1 MRKFIKLAWRNLWRN
16 RRRSVIT
23 IAAIAFAILMTAV
36 TRSLQ
41 YGTYDT
47 MESLAVR
54 LYHGEL
60 QIQHETFHEEQ
71 TLNYALQE
79 DALDLQKLVQETPEL
94 THFTR
99 RITGFGLASSDFG
112 STGALVVGIEP
123 QREREV
129 TRFSVALQS
138 GHRLE
143 PGDDREILIGRTLA
157 KNLQLGVGDTC
168 VVLTQGYRNQ
178 LGADKYVVKGT
189 VSMGQA
195 ELDRA
200 IMILP
205 LHNAQEL
212 FSLHNRITQV
222 VFRTTDFR
230 RAEPIA
236 HALLQRF
243 SNATL
248 AVLSWKELMP
258 ELQQIITVDN
268 VSGAIYLG
276 FILIVVGIEIFNATM
291 MSIIERTREFG
302 VMQAIGMKPRHIG
315 GLILLES
322 MQKVSVALLAGL
334 LIAVL
339 AVYILA
345 QYNIPLPAD
354 MVEAYAD
361 YGFVIDEMKFS
372 QRLRVYTEPV
382 FSIALIA
389 LLAVSFPVFRIAN
402 LSPVEAFRKT

>member
-1 MRKFIKLAWRNLWRN
+1 MRQFMKLAWRNLWRN
-16 RRRSVIT
+16 RRRSLIT
-23 IAAIAFAILMTAV
+23 ISAIAFAILMTAI

-54 LYHGEL
+54 LYHGEI
-60 QIQHETFHEEQ
+60 QIQHEQFHEEQ
-71 TLNYALQE
+71 TLNYFLQE
-79 DALDLQKLVQETPEL
+79 NAY
-94 THFTR
+94 
-99 RITGFGLASSDFG
+99 ITGFGLASSDSG
-112 STGALVVGIEP
+112 STGALIVGIEP
-123 QREREV
+123 EREREI

-143 PGDDREILIGRTLA
+143 PGDDRQILIGRTLA
-157 KNLQLGVGDTC
+157 KNLQLSVGDTC

-178 LGADKYVVKGT
+178 LGADKYAVKGT

-195 ELDRA
+195 ELDRS

-205 LHNAQEL
+205 LQNAQDL
-212 FSLHNRITQV
+212 FSLYDGITQV

-230 RAEPIA
+230 QAESIA
-236 HALLQRF
+236 KSLSQRF
-243 SNATL
+243 SNENL

-302 VMQAIGMKPRHIG
+302 VMQSIGMKPRQISG
-315 GLILLES
+315 MILLES
-322 MQKVSVALLAGL
+322 MQKVSVALLGGL
-334 LIAVL
+334 LIAIA

-382 FSIALIA
+382 LSIAVIA
-389 LLAVSFPVFRIAN
+389 LLAVSFPIFRISK

>member
-23 IAAIAFAILMTAV
+23 IAAIAFAILMTAI

-54 LYHGEL
+54 LYHGEI
-60 QIQHETFHEEQ
+60 QIQNEKFHDEQ
-71 TLNYALQE
+71 TLNYFLQE
-79 DALDLQKLVQETPEL
+79 DAYDWQALVRETPDL
-94 THFTR
+94 TGFTR
-99 RITGFGLASSDFG
+99 RITGFGLASSDSG
-112 STGALVVGIEP
+112 STGALIVGIEP
-123 QREREV
+123 ERERQI

-138 GHRLE
+138 GHRLQK
-143 PGDDREILIGRTLA
+143 GDDRQILIGRTLA
-157 KNLQLGVGDTC
+157 KNLQLSVGDTC

-200 IMILP
+200 IMIMLLP
-205 LHNAQEL
+205 NAQEL
-212 FSLHNRITQV
+212 FSLYNGITQV

-230 RAEPIA
+230 QAEAIA
-236 HALLQRF
+236 QSLSRHL
-243 SNATL
+243 SDENL

-268 VSGAIYLG
+268 VSGAIYLA

-302 VMQAIGMKPRHIG
+302 VMQSIGMKPRQIS

-322 MQKVSVALLAGL
+322 LQKVSVALLGGL
-334 LIAVL
+334 LISIL
-339 AVYILA
+339 AVSILA

-354 MVEAYAD
+354 MVKAYAD

-372 QRLRVYTEPV
+372 QRLRVYSEPIL
-382 FSIALIA
+382 SIALIA
-389 LLAVSFPVFRIAN
+389 LIAVSFPIFRISK